1 MTSSLANS
9 PALSRISV
17 DHPSIAT
24 TVSARSSDLGSP
36 IIGSPSTSG
45 SLSPLGLGGTSRESV
60 NQMLKNIRSQKKLVM
75 LAHPVFSRQEQVLSW
90 KKFEEFQKH
99 VQQTECQQAME
110 NDEKKP
116 TGKEISPSLSS
127 RAPTSVF
134 NEDVEELYFQDF
146 SIKTKATKEKT
157 NLMVLKT
164 LPLLSVAGS
173 ISQQHSN
180 TTPLYVHVAASA
192 VSRDHRNVTAYEMG
206 DSIAVFCLSE
216 KEVIVHHVSSA
227 LTTFKDV
234 CKQFEKISRD
244 KAAIYH
250 IYIIGGD
257 GSTESDKLLP
267 KINSAIKDFFGSMG
281 IVKETFTNPN
291 PDSGKSFVSV
301 AFTNRRKFFFCR
313 HD

>member
-36 IIGSPSTSG
+36 IIGSPTTSG
-45 SLSPLGLGGTSRESV
+45 SLSPFGLGGTSRESV
-60 NQMLKNIRSQKKLVM
+60 KVMLKHIRSQKKLVM
-75 LAHPVFSRQEQVLSW
+75 LAHPVFSTEEQVLSW

-99 VQQTECQQAME
+99 EQQIKSTQAME

-116 TGKEISPSLSS
+116 PGKEVSPSLSS
-127 RAPTSVF
+127 SAPTSVF
-134 NEDVEELYFQDF
+134 NEDVEELYFKDF
-146 SIKTKATKEKT
+146 PIKTKATKEKT
-157 NLMVLKT
+157 NLMALKT

-173 ISQQHSN
+173 ISQHHSN
-180 TTPLYVHVAASA
+180 TTPINVHVAASA
-192 VSRDHRNVTAYEMG
+192 VCRDNRNVTAYEIG

-227 LTTFKDV
+227 LTTKEDV

-250 IYIIGGD
+250 IYIVGGD
-257 GSTESDKLLP
+257 GSRESDKLLR
-267 KINSAIKDFFGSMG
+267 KINLAIQDFFGDKG
-281 IVKETFTNPN
+281 LVKETFSNPN
-291 PDSGKSFVSV
+291 CDFGMDYVSV
-301 AFTNRRKFFFCR
+301 VFTNRRKFFFCR